1 LTTTGGGRGG
11 GVADAS
17 EGETAQ
23 PIPPNTKSAKP
34 SAGSQNGVSGSSS
47 AGEACELGAECGSV
61 MGERPTFFHPA
72 DAPVKR
78 IAACIRRCAMLFD
91 VKRSLLGSGILAL
104 MALAPAARAQ
114 PADAPLAPAG
124 AGSTTAQQLYQHV
137 MHGVVAIERNGVPM
151 AIGTVL
157 SGDGRILT
165 ALSALGGIEGAD
177 VLYADGTIVHA
188 KVGRSDRAFDLA
200 LLVPQSL
207 KWTEG
212 LRASGVDPASEDL
225 RAMLP
230 AVAAGGQA
238 ALAKGVR
245 LGPVAAAVK
254 GEVDAHAR
262 DGAAL
267 LRWLDVEMK
276 AAPVAGAPLLD
287 AAGDV
292 AGVLVRACNGP
303 APEPTASADA
313 PGNWASAAT
322 PAAAARPACK
332 PVVLGAPV
340 SAIRSFLSN
349 APTTTASRG
358 PAPWLGIRGERE
370 LTGNVHG
377 VRIVAVAP
385 SSPAE
390 KAGLKPS
397 ADVIVAVDGHPI
409 DSPEKLADI
418 IAQHAPGDTV
428 KLLVFNADQFHEV
441 SVALRAALAPAASTT
456 LAPLP

>member
-1 LTTTGGGRGG
+1 
-11 GVADAS
+11 
-17 EGETAQ
+17 
-23 PIPPNTKSAKP
+23 
-34 SAGSQNGVSGSSS
+34 
-47 AGEACELGAECGSV
+47 
-61 MGERPTFFHPA
+61 
-72 DAPVKR
+72 
-78 IAACIRRCAMLFD
+78 MLSD

-104 MALAPAARAQ
+104 MALAPGARAQ
-114 PADAPLAPAG
+114 QPSDAPLTPAAPAA

-165 ALSALGGIEGAD
+165 ALSALGGGEGAD
-177 VLYADGTIVHA
+177 VLYADGTVVHA
-188 KVGRSDRAFDLA
+188 KVGRSDRVFDLA

-230 AVAAGGQA
+230 VVAASGQA
-238 ALAKGVR
+238 ALAKGAR
-245 LGPVAAAVK
+245 LGPVVASVK
-254 GEVDAHAR
+254 GAIDAHAR

-276 AAPVAGAPLLD
+276 VPPVAGAPLLD
-287 AAGDV
+287 SAGDV
-292 AGVLVRACNGP
+292 AGILVRACKGP
-303 APEPTASADA
+303 APDSAAGEDA
-313 PGNWASAAT
+313 PGDWASAAT
-322 PAAAARPACK
+322 PTAAARPACK

-349 APTTTASRG
+349 APTAPSRG

-390 KAGLKPS
+390 KAALKPS

-418 IAQHAPGDTV
+418 IATHAPGDTV
-428 KLLVFNADQFHEV
+428 KLLVFSADQFHEV